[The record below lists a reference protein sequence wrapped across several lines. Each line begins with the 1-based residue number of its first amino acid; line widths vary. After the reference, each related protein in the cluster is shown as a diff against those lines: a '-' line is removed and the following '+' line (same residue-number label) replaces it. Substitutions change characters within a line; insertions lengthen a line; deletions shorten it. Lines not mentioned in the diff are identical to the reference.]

1 MEDSGK
7 IGSVVCVGT
16 GMTVGA
22 HITPIAR
29 SHVKVLILFICSTF
43 FAEVVVQRN
52 ELKPTFIA
60 SVLR

>member
-29 SHVKVLILFICSTF
+29 SHIKNADIVYLQYILC
-43 FAEVVVQRN
+43 
-52 ELKPTFIA
+52 
-60 SVLR
+60 